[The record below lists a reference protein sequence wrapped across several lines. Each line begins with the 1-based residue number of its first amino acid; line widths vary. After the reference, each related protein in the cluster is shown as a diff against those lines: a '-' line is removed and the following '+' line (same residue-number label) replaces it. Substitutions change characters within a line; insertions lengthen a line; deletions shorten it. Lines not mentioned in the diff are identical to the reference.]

1 MIEILEYILK
11 SGSTM
16 SIALFALLTIYIL
29 IKISKDVIRWI
40 TDFSDRKNKKIHD
53 DMYRC
58 NNESERITRLEE
70 QRISDLNTINQ
81 ILSQIKEINSKLD
94 TFAGLV

>member
-1 MIEILEYILK
+1 MIEILEYIT

-16 SIALFALLTIYIL
+16 NIVLFLILAVYAL

-70 QRISDLNTINQ
+70 QYKSNEKSITQ
-81 ILSQIKEINSKLD
+81 ILSQIQEINSKLD

>member
-1 MIEILEYILK
+1 MNIVLFLILAVY
-11 SGSTM
+11 
-16 SIALFALLTIYIL
+16 AL

-70 QRISDLNTINQ
+70 QYKSNEKSITQ
-81 ILSQIKEINSKLD
+81 ILSQIQEINQKLD
-94 TFAGLV
+94 TLGGRYD

>member
-1 MIEILEYILK
+1 MNIVLFLILAVY
-11 SGSTM
+11 
-16 SIALFALLTIYIL
+16 AL

-70 QRISDLNTINQ
+70 QYKSNEKSITQ
-81 ILSQIKEINSKLD
+81 ILSQIQEINSKLD

>member
-1 MIEILEYILK
+1 MIEILEYIT

-16 SIALFALLTIYIL
+16 NIVLFLILAVYAL

-81 ILSQIKEINSKLD
+81 ILSQIQEINSKLD